1 MITMKEVADRA
12 GVSITTVS
20 RVMNNRGA
28 ISEKTRKKVFRIM
41 SEMNYYPNEMARSL
55 MTKKTHII
63 GLIVPGV
70 NHPYFGK
77 VVDTIEALCTDLE
90 YKLLVCTS
98 DHSSEKEQRMSAMLR
113 ANKVDGV
120 LLFGQREDPE
130 PYKGYELPVVE
141 IDKIIQG
148 IPSVYCDNYQGGTC
162 AAKTLIDSGCRHPL
176 IFGFEDPTNRT
187 FVQRISGYQ
196 DECTQRGIECREY
209 IINNTSSKLQPIEF
223 FETHFQAMLDK
234 YPDTD
239 GLFSTNETT
248 ASRALLQARKMGISV
263 PDGLQ
268 IVSYD
273 GTWLSELLDLTTI
286 AQPTEQMC
294 SLALEILIKRM
305 DGVMVPTSSVLPVT
319 VIRRG
324 STKN

>member
-1 MITMKEVADRA
+1 
-12 GVSITTVS
+12 
-20 RVMNNRGA
+20 MNNRGA

-41 SEMNYYPNEMARSL
+41 SEMNYHPNEMARSL

-77 VVDTIEALCTDLE
+77 VVDAIEALCSDLG
-90 YKLLVCTS
+90 YKLLLCTS
-98 DHSSEKEQRMSAMLR
+98 DHSSEKELRMSAMLR

-120 LLFGQREDPE
+120 LLFGQREDPQ

-148 IPSVYCDNYQGGTC
+148 IPSVFCDNYQGGAK
-162 AAKTLIDSGCRHPL
+162 AAKTLIDSGCRHPI
-176 IFGFEDPTNRT
+176 IFGFEDPANSI
-187 FVQRISGYQ
+187 FQQRISGYR
-196 DECTQRGIECREY
+196 DECTARGVECREY
-209 IINNTSSKLQPIEF
+209 IINNTSSKIPPIDI
-223 FETHFQAMLDK
+223 FETHFQAMLEK
-234 YPDTD
+234 YPDAD
-239 GLFSTNETT
+239 GLFSTNETI
-248 ASRALLQARKMGISV
+248 ASRVLLKSLDMGISV
-263 PDGLQ
+263 PDNLQ

-273 GTWLSELLDLTTI
+273 GTWLSELLNLTTI

-305 DGVMVPTSSVLPVT
+305 DGVIVPTSSVLPVT

>member
-1 MITMKEVADRA
+1 MKEVADRA

-77 VVDTIEALCTDLE
+77 VVDTIEALCSDLG
-90 YKLLVCTS
+90 YKLLLCTS
-98 DHSSEKEQRMSAMLR
+98 DHSSEKELRMSAMLR

-120 LLFGQREDPE
+120 LLFGQREDPQ

-148 IPSVYCDNYQGGTC
+148 IPSVFCDNYQGGGK
-162 AAKTLIDSGCRHPL
+162 AAKTLIDSGCTHPI
-176 IFGFEDPTNRT
+176 IFGFEDPANSI
-187 FVQRISGYQ
+187 FHQRISGYR
-196 DECTQRGIECREY
+196 DECAARGVECREY
-209 IINNTSSKLQPIEF
+209 IVNNTSSKIPHIEI
-223 FETHFQAMLDK
+223 FETHFQAMLEK

-239 GLFSTNETT
+239 GLFSTNETI
-248 ASRALLQARKMGISV
+248 ASRVLLKSLDMGISV
-263 PDGLQ
+263 PDNLQ

-273 GTWLSELLDLTTI
+273 GTWLSELLNLTTI

-305 DGVMVPTSSVLPVT
+305 DGVIVPTSSVLPVT